1 MIVSQDIAPTD
12 VANVPLWS
20 RTWDLRSV
28 GTDGV
33 ITIGAFTHRPT
44 CMALPLPFLLCH
56 RGTRH
61 GNSHGSDRHRSRG
74 RVDNVDVEDLLV
86 VSLLREV
93 VRTTSL
99 PIMLWAVIGTN
110 GLTTIGT

>member
-1 MIVSQDIAPTD
+1 
-12 VANVPLWS
+12 
-20 RTWDLRSV
+20 
-28 GTDGV
+28 
-33 ITIGAFTHRPT
+33 
-44 CMALPLPFLLCH
+44 MALPLPFLLCH

-74 RVDNVDVEDLLV
+74 RVDGVGVEDLLV

-110 GLTTIGT
+110 GLMTIGT